1 MKNEATVNTF
11 QTALENVNRKRTRN
25 AVLILLGLAAFGVTM
40 LFLRGVMDSD
50 DQLQR
55 DRERSRNQATVNA
68 PLP

>member
-25 AVLILLGLAAFGVTM
+25 AVLILLGLAAFGVSM